1 MRVLDVLFRK
11 AMKRLGAVAPTNIL
25 RVLAFRMAGYQVGKD
40 VWIGPGLL
48 IVDDNLGND
57 RLFIGDRAAIA
68 PRVTIILQSYPNR
81 SRLRNIIPM
90 CSGDVVIGSDA
101 WIGAGSIILPNIRI
115 GHTSIVGAGS
125 IVTKSVDERLVVV
138 GNPAK
143 FLRSLNEE
151 PGLGID
157 IDVNRGL
164 LGQRKNLMA
173 FDSDR
178 KMGIEK

>member
-25 RVLAFRMAGYQVGKD
+25 RVLAFRMAGYRIGRD
-40 VWIGPGLL
+40 VWIGTGLL

-115 GHTSIVGAGS
+115 GHTSIIGAGS
-125 IVTKSVDERLVVV
+125 IVTKSVKEETVVV

-143 FLRSLNEE
+143 LLKSLNEKPE
-151 PGLGID
+151 LDVDVG
-157 IDVNRGL
+157 VNRTFL
-164 LGQRKNLMA
+164 SRSKNLMA

-178 KMGIEK
+178 EMGIEK